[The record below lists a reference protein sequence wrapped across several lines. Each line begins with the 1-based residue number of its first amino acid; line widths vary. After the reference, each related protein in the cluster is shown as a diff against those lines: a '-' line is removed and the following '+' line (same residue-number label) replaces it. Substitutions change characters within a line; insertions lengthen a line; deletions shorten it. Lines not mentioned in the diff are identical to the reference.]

1 MKARSLLILF
11 AAAVIL
17 QLAVPA
23 AMIARRERV
32 LRDGQAFKFRT
43 APVDPYDAFRGRYV
57 ALGLEQRSVA
67 LAPGQ
72 DFQRGQ
78 KVYALLEEDAEGFA
92 RYTSLS
98 RTRPEAQPYLAT
110 RILYVSGTNA
120 FLNLSFD
127 RFYMEEGAAPAA
139 EKAYWEH
146 SRRTNTAAYIQVRIE
161 NGFGVLEDLY
171 IDGIPVQA
179 YLEQQAA
186 GTTRP

>member
-1 MKARSLLILF
+1 MKTKSLLFLF
-11 AAAVIL
+11 AVAVLL

-23 AMIARRERV
+23 SMIARRERV

-57 ALGLEQRSVA
+57 ALGLEQRSVP

-92 RYTSLS
+92 HYAGLS
-98 RTRPEAQPYLAT
+98 RTRPEAQPFLAT
-110 RILYVSGTNA
+110 RIHYVSGTNA
-120 FLNLSFD
+120 FLDLPFD
-127 RFYMEEGAAPAA
+127 RFYMEENKAPAA
-139 EKAYWEH
+139 EQAYREH
-146 SRRTNTAAYIQVRIE
+146 SRRTNNTAYIQVRIQ
-161 NGFGVLEDLY
+161 NGFGVIEDLY
-171 IDGIPVQA
+171 LNNTPIQA
-179 YLEQQAA
+179 YLEPQPA